1 MNSFTERNLTYFVN
15 ELSTRADKFS
25 LLLDATDAANVVRAC
40 IRKLDELVS
49 YPRILILN
57 SPGMTVDL
65 PESVDT
71 IANVKFSNELLD
83 SFVKEFGLLPLVARS
98 LPMGSMENAVEFLML
113 KGNINML
120 SRHLK
125 FAPDWE
131 FYPPT
136 LVLNKIYT
144 HVVVE
149 FLPHLNADENEWVLN
164 SIESTYIMDRAE
176 ALFHRRNAEALTS
189 ASYLGV
195 GTEYTNVLTYWDAK
209 VTALDEE
216 FQKSGVITYIG

>member
-1 MNSFTERNLTYFVN
+1 MNSFSERTLTYFVN

-25 LLLDATDAANVVRAC
+25 LMLDANDATNVVRAC
-40 IRKLDELVS
+40 IRKLDEVVS
-49 YPRILILN
+49 YPRLLILN
-57 SPGMTVDL
+57 NPGMTVDL
-65 PESVDT
+65 PDTVDT
-71 IANVKFSNELLD
+71 IANVKFSSEMLD

-98 LPMGSMENAVEFLML
+98 LPMGSMENATEFLML

-136 LVLNKIYT
+136 LVLNKIYQ

-149 FLPHLNADENEWVLN
+149 FLPHLDADESEWVLN
-164 SIESTYIMDRAE
+164 SIESTYIMDRSE

-195 GTEYTNVLTYWDAK
+195 GTEYSTVLSYWDEK
-209 VTALDEE
+209 VKALDDE